1 VPEAATRRK
10 TTWHLVALGVFVA
23 MTVLMTWP
31 LARGFG
37 SLTLGPPGD
46 NLEYIWKAWW
56 FKHSII
62 DLHTSPS
69 FSPDVY
75 YPIGYNLALSEMT
88 PANNLLALPITVAF
102 GPVVAYNVLIF
113 GSFVLSAFTMYLLV
127 VCLTGSPAAAVVS
140 GAIFAFSPYR
150 MIHSAGHLPLMGTY
164 WLPLL
169 FLAIEGSINQR
180 KLRYS
185 ALAGLAYSGAALS
198 SWYYAVYAAA
208 LLPIYLIVRLRAWRR
223 YPWDPWMAKAV
234 GVFLAVVLAMVLPYA
249 LPYLQLNSDQR
260 LSQPFQEHLD
270 LSATPGDFFGPSLL
284 HPVWG
289 GWLLGRSPRSAVSVV
304 ERSVSLGAVPLA
316 LAILGFWKRRRY
328 QRMHALAAMGLASF
342 AFACGPILQV
352 GGSVAKLGIPPVAL
366 GVLDRVGILASLA
379 ERLNLDVLAQTTA
392 EGQVFLPL
400 PAMLLYLFVPGFTA
414 TRVWARFGVFTM
426 LTVAAAAGC
435 GVASVVHGVAQVRL
449 HGARRRLPAFTQA
462 AAVGLLVV
470 AVLFEFSSVVPS
482 MWSAVRPRS
491 VDLWLREQ
499 PGDFAIMQYPIVPL
513 RGPDLYYTN
522 IHQKKLVLGYG
533 SYVPEEFEQW
543 IPILA
548 SFPSPESLRLLY
560 AWNVRY
566 ILLDAEAY
574 GDALGEVL
582 RACAGLDNVQLVD
595 EMDGIYVYQLRA
607 LAPPHALHA
616 RLGEVG
622 ELLGFAMDRTE
633 VAPGSKLRI
642 TLFWH
647 SLGST
652 PVPYKVFAH
661 LVTESGEIVA
671 QHDAEPCRWK
681 CPTIGW
687 VPNGLLFDVH
697 PIAIGPEVQRG
708 EYTLLI
714 GMYDEA
720 TGERMR
726 VYNDRGELLP
736 EGTIVLG
743 SVRVE
748 G

>member
-1 VPEAATRRK
+1 
-10 TTWHLVALGVFVA
+10 

-62 DLHTSPS
+62 DLQASPS

-88 PANNLLALPITVAF
+88 PANNLLALPITAAL

-270 LSATPGDFFGPSLL
+270 LSATPSDLLRPSLL
-284 HPVWG
+284 HPLWG
-289 GWLLGRSPRSAVSVV
+289 GWLLRRLAPSVAMVV
-304 ERSVSLGAVPLA
+304 ERSISLGAVPLA
-316 LAILGFWKRRRY
+316 LAILGFWGRRRH
-328 QRMHALAAMGLASF
+328 QSMQALAAMGLASF

-352 GGSVAKLGIPPVAL
+352 GGSVAKVGIPPL
-366 GVLDRVGILASLA
+366 GLDVLDRLGILPFLA
-379 ERLNLDVLAQTTA
+379 ERLGPDILAQTTNQ
-392 EGQVFLPL
+392 GQVFLPL
-400 PAMLLYLFVPGFTA
+400 PGMVLYLFVPGFTA

-426 LTVAAAAGC
+426 LVVAAAAGC
-435 GVASVVHGVAQVRL
+435 GVAALLHGVARVRL
-449 HGARRRLPAFTQA
+449 PGRPCALPALTK
-462 AAVGLLVV
+462 AAVAGLLVV
-470 AVLFEFSSVVPS
+470 EVLFEFVSIVPS
-482 MWSAVRPRS
+482 MSSAVRPRE

-499 PGDFAIMQYPIVPL
+499 PGDFAIMEYPIVPL
-513 RGPDLYYTN
+513 RAPDLYYSIT
-522 IHQKKLVLGYG
+522 HQKKLILGYG

-560 AWNVRY
+560 GWNVRY
-566 ILLDAEAY
+566 ILLDVKAY

-582 RACAGLDNVQLVD
+582 RACAGLDNVQLVE

-607 LAPPHALHA
+607 LAPPHAVQA

-622 ELLGFAMDRTE
+622 ELLGFGLDPAE

-642 TLFWH
+642 TLFWR

-697 PIAIGPEVQRG
+697 SIAIGPEVQRG

-720 TGERMR
+720 SGER
-726 VYNDRGELLP
+726 VPAYNDRGDLLP